1 VDTLRR
7 LYLRV
12 PAGRIF
18 GVAGGTAM
26 AVLSQIVCLSVIS
39 YTSPASA
46 WAAVGLG
53 QSIGGVAAI
62 ACTFGWNL
70 SGPTRWADSPAG
82 RRIALY
88 ADSLVNRLIVTLA
101 VAPLAVAASW
111 ALAPEHEELLVVS
124 MSAATMSVGLAPTWF
139 NVAEGRIGA
148 LNLYNFLPRSAASL
162 GAAGLVLLGA
172 PPIVY
177 PAVLLALS
185 LLATAVFTARLLY
198 GSGVRLSGV
207 GRTFSRQTRSAT
219 IDFMGGSFG
228 AANVALVASQVSV
241 AQLATYTSAQ
251 RVYQLGT
258 LALMVLSQSLQGWT
272 VDPKADRTHR
282 GRIALKAHVLL
293 GVVGGL
299 LIGLAGP
306 IVSGLLFSD
315 AHAAPLSITCLLALS
330 FFFAC
335 CGTGTGVHVLIP
347 HGYQQT
353 LMWATLTA
361 LVLGVPGVLVLA
373 HAYGQV
379 GGAAGLAIS
388 QLGALL
394 VQIPQTRRILAKRTP
409 LRENAPSLEKT

>member
-1 VDTLRR
+1 MDTLKR
-7 LYLRV
+7 LSVRIPV
-12 PAGRIF
+12 GRIF

-39 YTSPASA
+39 YTSSSSA

-70 SGPTRWADSPAG
+70 SGPTRWADSPRD
-82 RRIALY
+82 RRRTLY
-88 ADSLVNRLIVTLA
+88 ADSLVNRLIVTC
-101 VAPLAVAASW
+101 VVVPPAVAASW
-111 ALAPEHEELLVVS
+111 ALAPEHEASLVVL
-124 MSAATMSVGLAPTWF
+124 MAVATMGVGLAPTWF
-139 NVAEGRIGA
+139 NIAEGRIAA
-148 LNLYNFLPRSAASL
+148 LNLYNFIPRSAASL
-162 GAAGLVLLGA
+162 GAAALVLLGA

-177 PAVLLALS
+177 PTLLLALS
-185 LLATAVFTARLLY
+185 TLATAVFTARLLY
-198 GSGVRLSGV
+198 RSKVRLSGI
-207 GRTFSRQTRSAT
+207 GRTFSTQTRSAA

-251 RVYQLGT
+251 RVYQLGIV
-258 LALMVLSQSLQGWT
+258 ALMVLSQSLQGWT
-272 VDPKADRTHR
+272 VDPTADRTHR
-282 GRIALKAHVLL
+282 GRIALKTHVLL

-299 LIGLAGP
+299 FIGLAGP
-306 IVSGLLFSD
+306 TVSALLFSD

-330 FFFAC
+330 FFLVC

-347 HGYQQT
+347 HGHQRT

-379 GGAAGLAIS
+379 GGAVGLAIS
-388 QLGALL
+388 QLGAVL

-409 LRENAPSLEKT
+409 LREEAPSLGKA